1 MKQTIFKILF
11 SLGFLSILLT
21 GYFLAQNEAKIT
33 HNQNDYNVFLTPLL
47 LIELILTFTFLERIS
62 FYKKKKEFKKVFK

>member
-21 GYFLAQNEAKIT
+21 GYFLARNEAKIT

-62 FYKKKKEFKKVFK
+62 FYKKNERVIK